1 MRNTAVCYS
10 RQRGIV
16 RHGIRLAL
24 AAAIYTR
31 VNALQAL
38 VHVLGFGV
46 SRQSSSRQFLMQEFA
61 NTETVENPNV
71 LTYVYYVR
79 LLVTNA
85 YGLSAQF
92 HYCNNESGTKIT
104 ESASKRTSEGELDAS
119 TRQDSTNLDD
129 VFVYAVFV
137 SSPDPASASRIFS
150 TG

>member
-92 HYCNNESGTKIT
+92 HYCNNESGTKVTEIT
-104 ESASKRTSEGELDAS
+104 ESASKRTSEGELDTS

-129 VFVYAVFV
+129 VFV
-137 SSPDPASASRIFS
+137 SSPDSASASRIFS